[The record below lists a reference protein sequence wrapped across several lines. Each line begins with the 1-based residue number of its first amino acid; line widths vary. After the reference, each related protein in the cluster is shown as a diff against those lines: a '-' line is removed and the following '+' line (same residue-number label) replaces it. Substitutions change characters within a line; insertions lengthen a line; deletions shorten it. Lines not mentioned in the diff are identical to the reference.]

1 MNGTKLILAI
11 TVTAFVSC
19 LLMAVTLV
27 PMTHTSIGEEAS
39 SNAVFSVRAKLC
51 DCVASL
57 PDGDRGTP
65 EYMMEFGM
73 PDGMRDKEMEL
84 GMLVSNNIEVVYS
97 NFSAIAITKT
107 DRSLLLASAW
117 RIGDGYYLDCL
128 SRNVDLAISGTIS
141 ADDLRWYMKGHR
153 TRRLSYILA
162 AQYDR
167 PGVSNIVH
175 RLITYTGETNKYE
188 KVLSGEAK
196 VEYLEF
202 EQFMADGPEA
212 PRQIE

>member
-1 MNGTKLILAI
+1 MKNDLRR
-11 TVTAFVSC
+11 
-19 LLMAVTLV
+19 LLMVVALV